1 MENINKNFDEKI
13 LNGICIVDFWA
24 EWCGPCKMMGPI
36 FERVSLE
43 YDEFNFYK
51 FNVDDDEANICKKYG
66 IMSIP
71 TIIVFKDGVEI
82 KRNVGFINDD
92 KLKSLLEDL

>member
-1 MENINKNFDEKI
+1 MENININFDEKI

-24 EWCGPCKMMGPI
+24 EWCGPCKIMGPI

-51 FNVDDDEANICKKYG
+51 FNVDDDKANICKKYG

>member
-24 EWCGPCKMMGPI
+24 DWCGPCKMMGPI

>member
-1 MENINKNFDEKI
+1 MENINKNFNEKI

-24 EWCGPCKMMGPI
+24 EWCGPCKMMSPI

-43 YDEFNFYK
+43 YNEFNFFK

>member
-1 MENINKNFDEKI
+1 MENINKNFDKKI

>member
-1 MENINKNFDEKI
+1 MENINKNFNEKI

-24 EWCGPCKMMGPI
+24 EWCGPCKMMSPI

-43 YDEFNFYK
+43 YNEFNFFK
-51 FNVDDDEANICKKYG
+51 FNVDDDEANICNKYG

>member
-1 MENINKNFDEKI
+1 MENINKNFNEKI

-24 EWCGPCKMMGPI
+24 EWCGPCKMMSPI
-36 FERVSLE
+36 FERISLE
-43 YDEFNFYK
+43 YNEFNFFK

>member
-24 EWCGPCKMMGPI
+24 EWCGPCKMLGHI

>member
-1 MENINKNFDEKI
+1 MENINKNFKEKI

-24 EWCGPCKMMGPI
+24 EWCGPCKMMSPI
-36 FERVSLE
+36 FERISLE
-43 YDEFNFYK
+43 YNEFNFFK

>member
-24 EWCGPCKMMGPI
+24 EWCGPCKMMSPI

-43 YDEFNFYK
+43 YNEFNFFK

>member
-51 FNVDDDEANICKKYG
+51 FNVDDDESNICKKYG

-71 TIIVFKDGVEI
+71 TIIVFKEGVEI

-92 KLKSLLEDL
+92 KFKSLLEDL